1 MKKPVIIT
9 LGVFILIV
17 GVLMW
22 WYSDAQVIER
32 QSHELADALTIES
45 TDGKSSRLSKT
56 QDFSGLL
63 DPSVTCTVDV
73 SNYQSDF
80 RHDDL
85 QSAHHMMAHNCE
97 SSSAKI
103 SQIEITELTDTQ
115 ATVDADLIL
124 SVTRKDGPRHG
135 EACDAV
141 LIWKKND
148 SGKWKIESIEIKGS

>member
-9 LGVFILIV
+9 LGVFILTV
-17 GVLMW
+17 GILMW

-32 QSHELADALTIES
+32 QSHQLAEVLTIES
-45 TDGKSSRLSKT
+45 TDGKSARLGKT

-80 RHDDL
+80 SHDEL
-85 QSAHHMMAHNCE
+85 QAAHHMMAHNCE
-97 SSSAKI
+97 FSSAKI
-103 SQIEITELTDTQ
+103 SQIKITELTDTQ
-115 ATVDADLIL
+115 ATVDAELIL
-124 SVTRKDGPRHG
+124 SVTRKDGTRHG

-148 SGKWKIESIEIKGS
+148 SGKWKIESIEIKGL